1 MPTYTRDIRQLLQ
14 TAYSSKASD
23 LHISVGS
30 PPVIRM
36 DGKLHSL
43 EGESVV
49 AEEAADMA
57 KTLLGNERIEAF
69 RMRASWIFHI
79 RLMVG

>member
-49 AEEAADMA
+49 AEEAADMV
-57 KTLLGNERIEAF
+57 KRYLVMNELKHF
-69 RMRASWIFHI
+69 GMRASWIFHI